1 MVNIGITFA
10 VGLVGGLLFSF
21 LYIPLPWMLGPLAG
35 ITLLSSCTKITAH
48 WPNGL
53 RNAGLLVLGYLMGR
67 PFTPAAG
74 QQILHQ
80 LPLMLGMTAIL
91 MLFSLAI
98 GQFTA
103 RRTGMSLSSCV
114 LGTVPGGLSQMVLLG
129 EEIPGVDAAIV
140 TFMQTVR
147 LIMVVST
154 IPFLLSRGFAG
165 EAAPPLPQ
173 PPVADASLEFL
184 LPYAVAVIVGALA
197 ATWLRLPTPY
207 LLGPILA
214 TCVLVLSGLPAPAL
228 PSRVTV
234 AAQLFVGIYMGVRI
248 KLDNITQC
256 RAVVPYTLFNVGG
269 VLLLSLGLGYG
280 LAKYTSASLVT
291 GFLSTAPG
299 GMTEM
304 GLAALLYGA
313 DLTTVISYHLFRLLF
328 ILLIVPIFLKTW
340 LGATR
345 PDSGPA

>member
-1 MVNIGITFA
+1 MVNIGVTFA

-21 LYIPLPWMLGPLAG
+21 LHIPLPWMLGPLVG
-35 ITLLSSCTKITAH
+35 ITILSTCTPITAQ
-48 WPNGL
+48 WPDSF

-80 LPLMLGMTAIL
+80 LPLMLGMTVVL

-98 GQFTA
+98 GKFTA
-103 RRTGMSLSSCV
+103 RRTGMSVSSCV

-129 EEIPGVDAAIV
+129 EEIPGVDATIV

-147 LIMVVST
+147 LIMVVFT
-154 IPFLLSRGFAG
+154 IPFILSQGFAG
-165 EAAPPLPQ
+165 EAVPIIVQAQ
-173 PPVADASLEFL
+173 AVDASIELI
-184 LPYAVAVIVGALA
+184 LPYIGAVVAGALIA
-197 ATWLRLPTPY
+197 VRFKLPTPY
-207 LLGPILA
+207 LLGPILG
-214 TCVLVLSGLPAPAL
+214 TCVLVIYGLPAPTL
-228 PSRVTV
+228 PTYLTV
-234 AAQLFVGIYMGVRI
+234 VAQLFVGIYMGVRI

-256 RAVVPYTLFNVGG
+256 RAIVPYTLLNVGG

-280 LAKYTSASLVT
+280 LAKYCSLSLVT
-291 GFLSTAPG
+291 GFLSTSPG

-328 ILLIVPIFLKTW
+328 ILLIVPVFMKAW
-340 LGATR
+340 LGTVR
-345 PDSGPA
+345 PDSDPA